1 MSPWLSD
8 LLLRTQ
14 TDERLAALAQLG
26 HQRAFETLVERYRD
40 ALCAYAMR
48 LSPNRG
54 EDLVQQTFLAALA
67 ALQGG
72 TEVRH
77 LRGWLYEI
85 LRNLAWRE
93 SGSWPATAELDD
105 TMPAAESAQQVAE
118 RRMLA
123 HDTLAEVAQL
133 PASQHD
139 ALVQTAIQGRSR
151 TEVAAA
157 MGLSEGAVRQL
168 VHRART
174 ALRTAVTAITPFPLL
189 RWLAGAR
196 SGSAAGLS
204 EATIGAGTAASG
216 AGVALKLGVGALVA
230 SGVVAT
236 GVISAVSPTRETPA
250 RPSHVSAGHRI
261 GGALAASGGRTGEPR
276 SSAGVTLVASR
287 HVVAVTTD
295 RARGAGGHHASGGRS
310 VTRVAHT
317 KTGSGSAAPSAA
329 GRPSSGTTG
338 RPSSGT
344 TGRPSSGTTGGGGE
358 PDDGFGSGSGAGNGS
373 GTGSG
378 AGSGSHG
385 GRSPSGSEPDDGG
398 SQGGSTGGSSG
409 SGSSDSGDGG
419 SGGSYGGSSGSG
431 SSGSDDGGSGSS
443 YGGSSGSGASGSDD
457 GGSSGSYGSGGSS
470 GYGGGDGG
478 SAGGGGGSGS
488 GSGSGSDN

>member
-14 TDERLAALAQLG
+14 TDERLAALARLG

-40 ALCAYAMR
+40 VLYAYAMR

-67 ALQGG
+67 ALQDG

-93 SGSWPATAELDD
+93 SGSWPAMAELDD

-118 RRMLA
+118 RQMLA

-133 PASQHD
+133 PARQQD

-189 RWLAGAR
+189 RWLAGGR
-196 SGSAAGLS
+196 SGSAAGMS

-236 GVISAVSPTRETPA
+236 GVISAVSPTRETAA
-250 RPSHVSAGHRI
+250 RPLHVSAGHRA
-261 GGALAASGGRTGEPR
+261 GGALAASGGRTGEPS

-287 HVVAVTTD
+287 HGVAVTAD
-295 RARGAGGHHASGGRS
+295 RAWGTGGHHASGGRPVS
-310 VTRVAHT
+310 RVART
-317 KTGSGSAAPSAA
+317 KTGSGTGASSGT

-344 TGRPSSGTTGGGGE
+344 TGRGGE
-358 PDDGFGSGSGAGNGS
+358 PNDGFGSGSGAGS
-373 GTGSG
+373 GTGTGSP
-378 AGSGSHG
+378 AGSGGSHG

-398 SQGGSTGGSSG
+398 SQGGSTGASSG
-409 SGSSDSGDGG
+409 SGSSGSGDGG
-419 SGGSYGGSSGSG
+419 SGSYGGSSGSG
-431 SSGSDDGGSGSS
+431 SSGSDGGGSG
-443 YGGSSGSGASGSDD
+443 GST
-457 GGSSGSYGSGGSS
+457 GGSS
-470 GYGGGDGG
+470 GYGGGGPTGDDGTGVPG
-478 SAGGGGGSGS
+478 SGPSYGSGS
-488 GSGSGSDN
+488 GTGSDN